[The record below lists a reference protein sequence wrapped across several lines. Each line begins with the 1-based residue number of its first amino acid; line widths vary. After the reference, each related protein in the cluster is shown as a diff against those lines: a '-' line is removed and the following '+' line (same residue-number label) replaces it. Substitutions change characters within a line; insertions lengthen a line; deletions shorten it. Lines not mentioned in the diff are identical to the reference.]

1 MSHGTRTSYLQ
12 HKAWR
17 QSGRAK
23 CDVNLSNRTPSPVMK
38 VSRFSGGPL
47 TTTETTPLQMA
58 IRSDNAMRR
67 RMVKPSMPK
76 MPWEDTEQDTKP

>member
-1 MSHGTRTSYLQ
+1 
-12 HKAWR
+12 
-17 QSGRAK
+17 
-23 CDVNLSNRTPSPVMK
+23 MK